1 MVHVAVATVQD
12 AENNLRATQI
22 LAVIMRAAPIPVVR
36 VPVVRA
42 TFLIQEA
49 VATVDVK
56 ILVGRIRVYN
66 QEDICKCF

>member
-12 AENNLRATQI
+12 AENNLRETQI

-42 TFLIQEA
+42 AFLIQEA

-56 ILVGRIRVYN
+56 ILVCRIRVYN